1 MKLPKTSP
9 ATALCVAVM
18 LFVCLGQSVL
28 AQTFTETGFSTEVFA
43 TVKKFQTVGFTFA
56 PDGRVFIWEKPG
68 VVRIMKNGVILPQPF
83 IDISTRV
90 NQVGDRGLI
99 GLALDPKFSTNGFV
113 YLLYV
118 YENLGNPADPAPK
131 TARLTRVQ
139 TDPANPDSFL
149 INSEVVLMG
158 KIGSGPCGNF
168 PVGSDCMG
176 SDASAHTV
184 GTVKFGI
191 DGKIYVGMGD
201 GGAFDFA
208 DPLSFRAQDLNTY
221 NGKIMRINPDGT
233 APSDNPFFDGNVNS
247 VKSKIYSFG
256 LRSPYR
262 FTHKPGTSEVYV
274 GDVGNTQFE
283 ELNRGRGVNFG
294 WPCYEGTTT
303 NPAFQAAFPA
313 QCAAIPASGITQP
326 IHTYARGAGAAIVG
340 GPFYTATNY
349 PVKYRGSMFFADYVQ
364 GFIQRLA
371 FDANNNISGV
381 QSFATNV
388 NSPVHIE
395 QGPDGLLYY
404 LSIASGEI
412 RRVKFSGTAPSAAA
426 SSTPPSAAS
435 PYTVAFSSNGSSD
448 PAGSTL
454 TYQWDFGDATTSTVA
469 NPTHTYVTT
478 GVKTFVV
485 KLTVTNTQGLTAT
498 ASVNVVVGSRPPVA
512 TITAPANGIT
522 PKAGDTVTF
531 TGTVSDPDESL
542 PATAMKWSV
551 LLHHNTHIHPG
562 VTATGAS
569 GSFVIENHAVAG
581 ETFFYEIV
589 LTVTDSA
596 GVTDVKRVNVNPVI
610 APPPVNLPPTVS
622 LIAPANNST
631 VTVPASITLR
641 ANAADADGSIS
652 RVEFYQVGRLLNTD
666 TTAPYEYTFTLG
678 LPVTT
683 SFTAKA
689 YDNNGAVTTS
699 TEVQVNGITEPP
711 PPLTIPAPWLAK
723 DVGNVG
729 KVGNDSFSNGSFT
742 LQGSGS
748 DIGGTSDSFNYVS
761 QTLQGDGQIIARVA
775 SIENTAAEA
784 KAGVMIRESLAA
796 NSRYV
801 MVRYKSNEHT
811 ASLHRNNPGEA
822 TITGLGDAQI
832 LQRWQRIVRRG
843 NQFSTYQSADGT
855 NWLLIETVTVN
866 MPSSVLFGIV
876 VTANNNS
883 VLCKAV
889 IDNVTVTATA
899 VNSPPTVNLTAPANN
914 STFTAPAT
922 ITLRAN
928 ATDLDGSISKVE
940 FYQGGT
946 LINSDVSAPYE
957 YTVSLGSVGT
967 ASFTARAYDNSGA
980 VTSSSAVQVNVTKP
994 VNGTGA
1000 GLKGEYFK
1008 KEDFKE
1014 LKLTRIDPFIDFD
1027 WGKEKPDAALD
1038 KDHFSIRW
1046 TGFVQPRFSG
1056 TQTFYVTTTDTVRL
1070 WINGQLI
1077 INRTGNDLTENRS
1090 SITLNGGQKYAIKL
1104 EFVEKDKTASIKLE
1118 WSSPNQAREVIPR
1131 SQLYTQ

>member
-1 MKLPKTSP
+1 MKLRKTSP
-9 ATALCVAVM
+9 ATALCVVVM
-18 LFVCLGQSVL
+18 LLVFMGEKIF
-28 AQTFTETGFSTEVFA
+28 AQTFTDSGFSTEVFA

-118 YENLGNPADPAPK
+118 YENLGNPSDPAPK

-139 TDPANPDSFL
+139 ADPANPDSFL

-247 VKSKIYSFG
+247 VKSKIYSYG

-262 FTHKPGTSEVYV
+262 FTHKPGTSDVYL

-283 ELNRGRGVNFG
+283 EINRGRGVNFG

-313 QCAAIPASGITQP
+313 RCAAIPASGITQP
-326 IHTYARGAGAAIVG
+326 IHTYARSAGAAIVG

-364 GFIQRLA
+364 GFIQRLS
-371 FDANNNISGV
+371 FDANNNVSGV

-404 LSIASGEI
+404 LSIAAGEI

-426 SSTPPSAAS
+426 SSTLPSPTS

-448 PAGSTL
+448 PAGSSL

-469 NPTHTYVTT
+469 NPTHTYVAT

-485 KLTVTNTQGLTAT
+485 KLTVTNAQGLTAT
-498 ASVNVVVGSRPPVA
+498 SSVNVVVGSRPPVA

-531 TGTVSDPDESL
+531 TGTISDPDESL
-542 PATAMKWSV
+542 PASAMKWSV

-569 GSFVIENHAVAG
+569 GSFVVENHAVAG

-596 GVTDVKRVNVNPVI
+596 GVTDVKRVNVNTFVS
-610 APPPVNLPPTVS
+610 PPPVNLPPTVS

-631 VTVPASITLR
+631 VTVGTTITLR

-652 RVEFYQVGRLLNTD
+652 KVEFYQVGRLLNSD
-666 TTAPYEYTFTLG
+666 ATAPYEFAVTLG
-678 LPVTT
+678 LPITT
-683 SFTAKA
+683 SFIAKA

-699 TEVQVNGITEPP
+699 NEIQVNVIASPP
-711 PPLTIPAPWLAK
+711 PPTLPAPWLGK
-723 DVGNVG
+723 DVGSVG
-729 KVGNDSFSNGSFT
+729 KAGSNNFSNGSFT
-742 LQGSGS
+742 LQGSGAE
-748 DIGGTSDSFNYVS
+748 IGGTTDGFNYVY
-761 QTLQGDGQIIARVA
+761 QTLQGDGQIVARVA
-775 SIENTAAEA
+775 SIENTAVEA

-796 NSRYV
+796 DSRYV
-801 MVRYKSNEHT
+801 MIRYKSNEHT
-811 ASLHRNNPGEA
+811 AFLHRDNPGAA
-822 TITGLGDAQI
+822 TITNLGDNQV

-843 NQFSTYQSADGT
+843 NQFSIYQSADGT

-866 MPSSVLFGIV
+866 MPSSVLFGIA
-876 VTANNNS
+876 VTAANNT

-899 VNSPPTVNLTAPANN
+899 VNRPPTVNLTAPANN
-914 STFTAPAT
+914 ATFTAPAT

-928 ATDLDGSISKVE
+928 AADSDGSVSKVE

-957 YTVSLGSVGT
+957 YTLILGAVGT
-967 ASFTARAYDNSGA
+967 ASFTARAFDNNGA
-980 VTSSSAVQVNVTKP
+980 VTNSSAVQLNVTSI
-994 VNGTGA
+994 NGTGT

-1008 KEDFKE
+1008 KEGFKE
-1014 LKLTRIDPFIDFD
+1014 LKLTRIDPLINFD
-1027 WGKEKPDAALD
+1027 WGKEKPAEGLD
-1038 KDHFSIRW
+1038 KDHFSVRW

-1056 TQTFYVTTTDTVRL
+1056 AQTFYVTTTDTVRL

-1077 INRTGNDLTENRS
+1077 INRSSDGVTENRGA
-1090 SITLNGGQKYAIKL
+1090 ITLNGGQKYTIKL
-1104 EFVEKDKTASIKLE
+1104 EFVEKDKTASVKLE
-1118 WSSPNQAREVIPR
+1118 WSSPNQAKEVIPR
-1131 SQLYTQ
+1131 SQLYSQ